1 MSVSE
6 GALAIPLAVTDPAR
20 LAALAEYGIVD
31 TPREQEYDAITRL
44 IAHICEAPI
53 ALISFVEDGRQWFKS
68 ACNLDASETPL
79 NMSICAH
86 AVAGHGL
93 LEIPDARLDP
103 RTCTNPLVA
112 GDPHICFY
120 AGAPLRTPDGFT
132 LGSLCVIDTKPRS
145 LTGPQRDALKTLG
158 EHVVNLLE
166 LRRQLRL
173 KEREISLRQK
183 SELELLRARDA
194 AEAASRAK
202 DRFFATLSHELRTP
216 LTPVLIT
223 AAAMADDHS
232 LPECTREIG
241 RMIQRNVQHEVR
253 LIDDLLEVSRIISN
267 KLELSRQS
275 FDLHATVDEC
285 ISMCSP
291 DAQAKRQKLSI
302 DLRATRPY
310 IIGDPARLK
319 QVLCNLIRNAIRY
332 TPEGGEIAIET
343 LDVGSRVRVLVRDNG
358 VGMEPAKIETMFE
371 PFEQAVRSTGNTG
384 GLGLGLAIAK
394 GFVQAHGGTI
404 RGASDGPGKG
414 STFTVELPAS
424 AAPQTVASE
433 AVVKP
438 SGEALS
444 ILLVEDHDDSRRAMK
459 RLLIA
464 LKHTVADASTLAGA
478 HELAKTQH
486 FDLIISDVGLPDGS
500 GLDLMRQLRQHAPLK
515 GIALTGYGT
524 ESDIAA
530 ARKAGFAAH
539 LTKPIN
545 FVALQNA
552 IRDVMG

>member
-1 MSVSE
+1 MAISE
-6 GALAIPLAVTDPAR
+6 GAIAIPLTVSDPAR
-20 LAALAEYGIVD
+20 LAALAGYGIVD

-44 IAHICEAPI
+44 IAHICEAPV
-53 ALISFVEDGRQWFKS
+53 ALISFVEEGRQWFKS

-86 AVAGHGL
+86 AIGGHGL

-103 RTCTNPLVA
+103 RTSSNPLVA
-112 GDPHICFY
+112 GDPHIRFY
-120 AGAPLRTPDGFT
+120 AGTPLRTADGYG
-132 LGSLCVIDTKPRS
+132 LGSLCVIDTKPRT
-145 LTGPQRDALKTLG
+145 LTGSQRDALKTLG
-158 EHVVNLLE
+158 QHVVNLLE

-173 KEREISLRQK
+173 KEQEIARRQQT
-183 SELELLRARDA
+183 ELELMRARDA

-223 AAAMADDHS
+223 AAAMADDQT
-232 LPECTREIG
+232 LPEGTREIG

-267 KLELSRQS
+267 KLELARQPL
-275 FDLHATVDEC
+275 DLHATIDEC
-285 ISMCSP
+285 VSMCAP
-291 DAQAKRQKLSI
+291 DAQAKGQQLSV

-310 IIGDPARLK
+310 LVGDPARLK
-319 QVLCNLIRNAIRY
+319 QVLCNLIRNAVRY
-332 TPEGGEIAIET
+332 TPQGGNISVET
-343 LDVGSRVRVLVRDNG
+343 LDNDSRVRMIVRDNG
-358 VGMEPAKIETMFE
+358 IGMEPAKIELMFQ
-371 PFEQAVRSTGNTG
+371 PFEQSDRANGAG

-394 GFVQAHGGTI
+394 GYVLAHGGTI
-404 RGASDGPGKG
+404 RGDSDGPGTG
-414 STFTVELPAS
+414 STFTIELPAS
-424 AAPQTVASE
+424 AAPQTVAGE
-433 AVVKP
+433 DVAKP
-438 SGEALS
+438 NGSALS

-464 LKHTVADASTLAGA
+464 LKHTVADASTVAAAL
-478 HELAKTQH
+478 ELAKTQR
-486 FDLIISDVGLPDGS
+486 FDLIISDLGLPDGS
-500 GLDLMRQLRQHAPLK
+500 GLDLMRQLRQRSPLK

-545 FVALQNA
+545 FVALQNT
-552 IRDVMG
+552 IRDVMA